1 MLGLISD
8 LRDDRAQV
16 PAAALSRVRALRFVC
31 LHFDH
36 HGFVRQA
43 QRARRA
49 AAFRSLSSS
58 SS

>member
-16 PAAALSRVRALRFVC
+16 PAAALSRVRVLRFVC

-36 HGFVRQA
+36 HGFVR
-43 QRARRA
+43 
-49 AAFRSLSSS
+49 
-58 SS
+58 